1 MDRHAPVYT
10 EEASCQDCYK
20 CLRACPVKAIQ
31 VGSGHAQ
38 VRAEACIACGRCVAA
53 CPPKAKRVRDD
64 LAAVRALM
72 QAGPVVASVAPSWVA
87 EFPDLAPGQLI
98 AALRRLGFAC
108 ASETALGARA
118 VSQAV
123 ADLRQAAPHRLHLS
137 TACPAAVD
145 FIRKHRPAL
154 APALTPVASPALAH
168 ARMLLERFG
177 AGTRVVLISP
187 CVAKKREAD
196 DFPELLAAAITFS
209 DLRRWF
215 DEAGIAPG
223 ALPGEAGDHFVL
235 GVAAEGAS
243 YPIEGGM
250 LGAIRAHGGGGALAA
265 WSGITDLDLALAGL
279 DPTSAAMFVETL
291 ACAGGCVNGPGMTTR
306 AGLLRRRACILA
318 ADATGDGTPHPAV
331 ATALAWPALAL
342 AAAPSDAAALAAA
355 LARIGK
361 LRPED
366 ELNCAGCGFD
376 SCRDFASEMCA
387 GRAEPSQCVTW
398 MRRLA
403 QRKANALLAAMPA
416 GAVLV
421 DDHLQIVECNRNFA
435 LLCGAEV
442 RFAADGLV
450 GVPLAEV
457 AGFARQFRHVLDGQ
471 GDLLE
476 HDLRSGTRVLHGSIF
491 TLDPGRVVGAVLV
504 DITDPAMSR
513 AQVAS
518 RAREAIEKHLA
529 TVQRIAYLLGENAA
543 ETEGLLGQIVD
554 AYGAEGTEGGNGPA
568 S

>member
-1 MDRHAPVYT
+1 MDRLAPVYT

-38 VRAEACIACGRCVAA
+38 VRAESCIACGRCVTA

-64 LAAVRALM
+64 LAAVRALL
-72 QAGPVVASVAPSWVA
+72 QVGPVVASVAPSWVA
-87 EFPDLAPGQLI
+87 EFPDLQPGQLV

-118 VSQAV
+118 VSAAV
-123 ADLRQAAPHRLHLS
+123 AGLCRGQPQRLHLS

-154 APALTPVASPALAH
+154 AGALTPIASPALAH
-168 ARMLLERFG
+168 ARMLREAFG
-177 AGTRVVLISP
+177 AAVRVVLISP
-187 CVAKKREAD
+187 CIAKKREAD
-196 DFPELLAAAITFS
+196 DFPELLAAAITFA

-215 DEAGIAPG
+215 DAAGIAP
-223 ALPGEAGDHFVL
+223 ATLAPESGDRFAL
-235 GVAAEGAS
+235 GVAAEGAA
-243 YPIEGGM
+243 YPVEGGM
-250 LGAIRAHGGGGALAA
+250 LGAIRRHGGDGALAA

-279 DPTSAAMFVETL
+279 DPASAAMFVETL
-291 ACAGGCVNGPGMTTR
+291 ACAGGCVNGPGMTAR
-306 AGLLRRRACILA
+306 DGLLRRRALVLA
-318 ADATGDGTPHPAV
+318 ADAVGDGSPHPSVPA
-331 ATALAWPALAL
+331 ALAWPAIAVPEER
-342 AAAPSDAAALAAA
+342 ADAAQLAAA

-361 LRPED
+361 RGPDD
-366 ELNCAGCGFD
+366 ELNCAGCGYD
-376 SCRDFASEMCA
+376 SCRDFALALCA

-421 DDHLQIVECNRNFA
+421 DERLAIIECNRNFA
-435 LLCGAEV
+435 VLVGAEG
-442 RFAADGLV
+442 RFADGGLA
-450 GVPLAEV
+450 GVPLSEV
-457 AGFARQFRHVLDGQ
+457 CAFARQFRHVLDGH

-476 HDLRSGTRVLHGSIF
+476 RDLPAGSRVLHGSIF
-491 TLDPGRVVGAVLV
+491 GVDPGRVVGAVLA
-504 DITDPAMSR
+504 DITAPAMSR
-513 AQVAS
+513 AQVAG
-518 RAREAIEKHLA
+518 RAREAIEKHLT

-543 ETEGLLGQIVD
+543 ETEALLGQIVE
-554 AYGAEGTEGGNGPA
+554 AYGGDGGDARSG
-568 S
+568 

>member
-38 VRAEACIACGRCVAA
+38 VRPEACIACGRCVSA

-64 LAAVRALM
+64 LAEVRALLH
-72 QAGPVVASVAPSWVA
+72 AGPVAASIAPSWVA
-87 EFPDLAPGQLI
+87 EFPDLQPGQLI

-118 VSQAV
+118 VSAAV
-123 ADLRQAAPHRLHLS
+123 AALQRTEPQRLHLS
-137 TACPAAVD
+137 TACPSAVD

-154 APALTPVASPALAH
+154 APALTPLASPALAH
-168 ARMLLERFG
+168 ARMLKQAFG
-177 AGTRVVLISP
+177 AATSVVLISP
-187 CVAKKREAD
+187 CVAKKRESD
-196 DFPELLAAAITFS
+196 DHPELLAAAITFA

-215 DEAGIAPG
+215 DEAGIAPA
-223 ALPGEAGDHFVL
+223 ALTSDAGDRFVL
-235 GVAAEGAS
+235 GVAAEGAT
-243 YPIEGGM
+243 YPVEGGM
-250 LGAIRAHGGGGALAA
+250 LGAIRQHGGSGELSA

-279 DPTSAAMFVETL
+279 DPATAAMFVETL
-291 ACAGGCVNGPGMTTR
+291 ACPGGCVNGPGMT
-306 AGLLRRRACILA
+306 AKDGLLRRRARVLA
-318 ADATGDGTPHPAV
+318 ADAAGDGTPHPPV
-331 ATALAWPALAL
+331 EPGMAWPAIAV
-342 AAAPSDAAALAAA
+342 DAKPAEGAALTAA

-361 LRPED
+361 RTAED
-366 ELNCAGCGFD
+366 ELNCAGCGYD
-376 SCRDFASEMCA
+376 SCRDFANALCA

-398 MRRLA
+398 MRQLA

-421 DDHLQIVECNRNFA
+421 DERLRIVECNRNFA
-435 LLCGAEV
+435 LLTGAEA
-442 RFAADGLV
+442 RFADGGLA
-450 GVPLAEV
+450 GVPLADV

-491 TLDPGRVVGAVLV
+491 TVDPGRVVGAVLV
-504 DITDPAMSR
+504 DITAPAMSR

-518 RAREAIEKHLA
+518 RAREAIEKHLE

-554 AYGAEGTEGGNGPA
+554 AYGGPDDA
-568 S
+568 RGA